1 MDKLTDERIDGVIL
15 SAETSISALRE
26 STPCSASIGKRQGR
40 RTGDDDGQKLEDGHD
55 RVMEEMDPVV
65 GMASSDEEEEETDGG
80 YQSNSKREWKDERRV
95 KVVRSAVSSV
105 AEMPLEEQNAK
116 EAVDGDKEGDKV
128 VEGGFIDPAD
138 IQR

>member
-1 MDKLTDERIDGVIL
+1 MEEEEEEEEAEYGVDGEGLDNGDIVIDNVD
-15 SAETSISALRE
+15 
-26 STPCSASIGKRQGR
+26 
-40 RTGDDDGQKLEDGHD
+40 GDDDGQKLEDGHD

-116 EAVDGDKEGDKV
+116 EAVDGDKEGDED

>member
-1 MDKLTDERIDGVIL
+1 
-15 SAETSISALRE
+15 
-26 STPCSASIGKRQGR
+26 
-40 RTGDDDGQKLEDGHD
+40 
-55 RVMEEMDPVV
+55 MEEMDPLV

-116 EAVDGDKEGDKV
+116 EAVDGDKEGDED